1 MILVAGGSGRLG
13 THLVADLVARGLP
26 VRVLTRDPVRAEHL
40 TKRLQI
46 DVVSGD
52 VRDASSLIPAMAG
65 VTTVVSAVHGFSGT
79 GGVSPASVDRA
90 GNVNLIDAVA
100 GTGASVVLMSV
111 VGASPDSPMELFRM
125 KDAAEQ
131 YLQRSG
137 APWTIV
143 RSTAFLELWLDLL
156 RQTAGRSGRPL
167 VFGRGENPIN
177 FVSVRDVA
185 ALAAHVVAAPA
196 TRGSILEIGGP
207 ENLTFNELASR
218 VGRTMSATGGP
229 RHVPRPA
236 LRAMA
241 TLAAPFK
248 PELSRMAR
256 SALVLDS
263 APFTFDASAMAEQL
277 PGQRLTTID
286 EVLGAVPL
294 SS

>member
-13 THLVADLVARGLP
+13 TLLVADLMARGLP

-90 GNVNLIDAVA
+90 GNINLIDRAVGA
-100 GTGASVVLMSV
+100 GASVVLMSV

-125 KDAAEQ
+125 KYAAEQ
-131 YLQRSG
+131 HLQRSG

-143 RSTAFLELWLDLL
+143 RSTAFIELWLELL
-156 RQTAGRSGRPL
+156 RQTAGRSGRAL
-167 VFGRGENPIN
+167 VFGRGENPVN

-185 ALAAHVVAAPA
+185 ALAAHAVTTPTV
-196 TRGSILEIGGP
+196 RGSVLEIGGP
-207 ENLTFNELASR
+207 QNVTFNELAR
-218 VGRTMSATGGP
+218 KVGGTMSATGGP
-229 RHVPRPA
+229 RHVPRPM

-256 SALVLDS
+256 SALFLDS
-263 APFTFDASAMAEQL
+263 APYTFDATAMLKQL
-277 PGQRLTTID
+277 PAQRSTTID